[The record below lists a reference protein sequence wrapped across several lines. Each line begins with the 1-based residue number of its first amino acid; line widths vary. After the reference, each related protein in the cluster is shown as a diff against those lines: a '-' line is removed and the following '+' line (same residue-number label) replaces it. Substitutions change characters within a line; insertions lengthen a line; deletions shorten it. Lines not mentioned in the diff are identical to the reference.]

1 MPIRELDAFRVIAD
15 PAYAASLTAEEWAS
29 LSNHHDWA
37 HLLEEYSDVVANQ
50 VGALA
55 PTMAQIAPP
64 APNLGAQQTQFKVLG
79 TRPAR
84 THGLGVVSNVGWYTQ
99 NLNQGRQVFMVTLRS
114 PHPHARIRS
123 IDSTDAEKFPG
134 VSMVLHRFNLPREYQ
149 RIKLG
154 SGPPDRLLF
163 PEEVFM
169 VGTPIAI
176 VLADT
181 QDIGDEAMRL
191 IKVEYE
197 ILPAAVNYLE
207 AMKPGAP
214 KQWDNQLDGTIVGV
228 SKPFKRGE
236 PDAAFSSAEVKV
248 EHVATKPVEQQ
259 VALEMTNSVT
269 WWENDRLNM
278 VYTSQ
283 GAHSVRAALAS
294 ALRLPMNQVRVV
306 QQGYVGSGYGYRGSI
321 DLPEI
326 HAAIAAKL
334 TGRTVKNV
342 YTRYEDFVARAHRPQ
357 FRNEIKIGV
366 QKDGTITSLSA
377 KIIADVGA
385 QRATAAAGAWYIFQM
400 MYKIPNVSLEGIDVM
415 TNRYLAGAY
424 RCVSHPNGTFALET
438 AIEKAAYAVNMDPVE
453 FRLKN
458 INVDGNPDSKLPWS
472 NPGIV
477 DCINLA
483 ADKIGW
489 KAKFHAAKAKEVR
502 PGVFHGIGLAA
513 HECSHGAGGEPAT
526 GQVQFNGDGTVSV
539 ISASNEIGSGQRTM
553 MKLVATEALGMPWE
567 AVNITPYIDTDTMTD
582 TGGSGGSRQTN
593 SGAWGV
599 YDAALDARKQLLAA
613 AAAKATGD
621 ARKANKPDPGVNP
634 DDLTIDGKFV
644 KSSKDAGFQMS
655 IASIVNSTGTTI
667 VGRGVHRNDG
677 RWERTCFAAHAAEV
691 EVDTLVGTV
700 HVTKYVAV
708 HDVGRVI
715 NLLGAEQQVEGGVIM
730 SLGSTLYEEML
741 TDQATGLPLNGNML
755 EYRIPSI
762 KDVPENIEVYFVEKP
777 KEYGVYGAHGLGEP
791 PMGPPGATI
800 ANAVHNAIGVW
811 FDELPITRTRLAAA
825 VKQSA

>member
-1 MPIRELDAFRVIAD
+1 
-15 PAYAASLTAEEWAS
+15 
-29 LSNHHDWA
+29 
-37 HLLEEYSDVVANQ
+37 
-50 VGALA
+50 
-55 PTMAQIAPP
+55 
-64 APNLGAQQTQFKVLG
+64 
-79 TRPAR
+79 
-84 THGLGVVSNVGWYTQ
+84 
-99 NLNQGRQVFMVTLRS
+99 
-114 PHPHARIRS
+114 
-123 IDSTDAEKFPG
+123 
-134 VSMVLHRFNLPREYQ
+134 
-149 RIKLG
+149 
-154 SGPPDRLLF
+154 
-163 PEEVFM
+163 M

-236 PDAAFSSAEVKV
+236 PDPAYAAADIKI
-248 EHVATKPVEQQ
+248 EHVASKPVEQQ

-278 VYTSQ
+278 IYTSQ

-294 ALRLPMNQVRVV
+294 ALRLPMTQVRVV
-306 QQGYVGSGYGYRGSI
+306 QQGYVGSGYGYRGSL

-334 TGRTVKNV
+334 TGRTIKNV
-342 YTRYEDFVARAHRPQ
+342 YTRYEDFVTRTHRPQ
-357 FRNEIKIGV
+357 FRNEIKLGV

-400 MYKIPNVSLEGIDVM
+400 LYKIPNMTLEGVDVM
-415 TNRYLAGAY
+415 TNRYLSGAY

-438 AIEKAAYAVNMDPVE
+438 AIEKAAYATNMDPVE

-458 INVDGNPDSKLPWS
+458 INLDGNVDAKLPWS

-489 KAKFHAAKAKEVR
+489 KEKFHPAKAKEVR

-526 GQVQFNGDGTVSV
+526 GQVQFNGDGTVSI

-567 AVNITPYIDTDTMTD
+567 AVTITPYIDTDTMTD

-599 YDAALDARKQLLAA
+599 YDAALDARKQLFAA
-613 AAAKATGD
+613 AASKSAADAK
-621 ARKANKPDPGVNP
+621 KANKPDPGVNA

-644 KSSKDAGFQMS
+644 KSTKDSGFQMS
-655 IASIVNSTGTTI
+655 ISSVVNSTGTTI

-677 RWERTCFAAHAAEV
+677 RWERSTFAAHAAEV
-691 EVDTLVGTV
+691 EVDTLIGSVKV
-700 HVTKYVAV
+700 LKYVAV

-715 NLLGAEQQVEGGVIM
+715 NKMGAEQQVEGGVVM

-811 FDELPITRTRLAAA
+811 FDELPITRTRLTAA
-825 VKQSA
+825 VKSA

>member
-1 MPIRELDAFRVIAD
+1 MLIRALDAARVIAD
-15 PAYAASLTAEEWAS
+15 PTYAATLTAEEWEA
-29 LSNHHDWA
+29 LALNAEWQ
-37 HLLEEYSDVVANQ
+37 HLVEEYQDVVTQTVGSLQPSFAQ
-50 VGALA
+50 V
-55 PTMAQIAPP
+55 APP
-64 APNLGAQQTQFKVLG
+64 ATNLGAQQTKFTYIG
-79 TRPAR
+79 TRQPR
-84 THGLGVVSNVGWYTQ
+84 TQGLGVVSNVGWYTQ
-99 NLNQGRQVFMVTLRS
+99 NLNRGNQLFMLTLRS
-114 PHPHARIRS
+114 PHPHARVRS
-123 IDSTDAEKFPG
+123 IDSGDAEKFPG
-134 VSMVLHRFNLPREYQ
+134 VAMVLHRFNLPREYQ

-169 VGTPIAI
+169 VGTPIAV
-176 VLADT
+176 VLADS
-181 QDIGDEAMRL
+181 QDVADEAMRL

-214 KQWDNQLDGTIVGV
+214 KQWDNQLDGTVVGV
-228 SKPFKRGE
+228 SKPFQRGD
-236 PDAAFSSAEVKV
+236 PKAFDSSEVKV

-294 ALRLPMNQVRVV
+294 ALRLPMSSVHVM
-306 QQGYVGSGYGYRGSI
+306 QQGYVGSGYGYRGSL

-326 HAAIAAKL
+326 HAAIASKL
-334 TGRTVKNV
+334 TGRAVKNV
-342 YTRYEDFVARAHRPQ
+342 YTRYEDFVTRTHRPA
-357 FRNEIKIGV
+357 FRNEIKIGL

-385 QRATAAAGAWYIFQM
+385 QRATAAAGAWYTFQTT
-400 MYKIPNVSLEGIDVM
+400 YKIPNVTLEGIDVM
-415 TNRYLAGAY
+415 TNRYLSGAY

-458 INVDGNPDSKLPWS
+458 INLDGNVDSKLPWS

-477 DCINLA
+477 DVIQMA

-489 KAKFHAAKAKEVR
+489 KQKFHAAKAKEVR
-502 PGVFHGIGLAA
+502 PGVFHGMGLAV

-526 GQVQFNGDGTVSV
+526 GQVQFNGDGTVSIV
-539 ISASNEIGSGQRTM
+539 SASNEIGSGQRTQ
-553 MKLVATEALGMPWE
+553 MKIIATEALGVPWE
-567 AVNITPYIDTDTMTD
+567 SVTITPYIDTDTMTD

-593 SGAWGV
+593 GGGWGV
-599 YDAALDARKQLLAA
+599 YDAALDARRQLFAFASAKAA
-613 AAAKATGD
+613 ADAK
-621 ARKANKPDPGVNP
+621 KANKPDPAVNP
-634 DDLTIDGKFV
+634 DDLTIDGKFI
-644 KSSKDAGFQMS
+644 KSSKDPAFQMS
-655 IASIVNSTGTTI
+655 IASVVNASGTTI
-667 VGRGVHRNDG
+667 IGRGVHRNDG
-677 RWERTCFAAHAAEV
+677 RWERTAFAAHAAEV
-691 EVDTLVGTV
+691 EVDTLAGTV

-715 NLLGAEQQVEGGVIM
+715 SLLGAEQQVEGGVIM
-730 SLGSTLYEEML
+730 SLGSALYEEML

-811 FDELPITRTRLAAA
+811 FDELPITRTRIAAA
-825 VKQSA
+825 VKTSA